1 MAAID
6 QALLDARLKKQAEG
20 KDTGGVSDL
29 NTLIEENEPGP
40 TTPAVIGAPPP
51 PALTKEQKQERAA
64 QLEAARLND
73 DYQKKLSKDQEAIL
87 KQQEA
92 LLGKEEA
99 DKLRAEQLQE
109 ANKAA
114 AIKAGQKALK
124 NAGQIVHGA
133 DVRVGAI
140 PTPGSIITPLI
151 LLLLFFFILVQI
163 NGYSRVQWFWQVITG
178 ASRVGTSAATPA
190 VTSVGGPGGTIT
202 VGQGGE
208 QPFSPGVESAWFAS
222 DGTTSFRNPN
232 GVYGSPF

>member
-1 MAAID
+1 MSRSSSMAAID
-6 QALLDARLKKQAEG
+6 AALAKSKAPA
-20 KDTGGVSDL
+20 DL
-29 NTLIEENEPGP
+29 EQVDDSAATTALADLALVEDEPKP
-40 TTPAVIGAPPP
+40 
-51 PALTKEQKQERAA
+51 
-64 QLEAARLND
+64 EA
-73 DYQKKLSKDQEAIL
+73 KKLSKDQEAIL

-124 NAGQIVHGA
+124 NAGNVVHDA
-133 DVRVGAI
+133 DVKIGAI
-140 PTPGSIITPLI
+140 ATPGSILTPLV
-151 LLLLFFFILVQI
+151 LLLLFFFVLVQI
-163 NGYSRVQWFWQVITG
+163 GGYTRIQWFWQVITG
-178 ASRVGTSAATPA
+178 ASRVGTTAATPA
-190 VTSVGGPGGTIT
+190 VTSVGGPGGTVT

-222 DGTTSFRNPN
+222 DGTTSFTNPN

>member
-6 QALLDARLKKQAEG
+6 AALAKSKAP
-20 KDTGGVSDL
+20 TDL
-29 NTLIEENEPGP
+29 EQVDDSAA
-40 TTPAVIGAPPP
+40 TT
-51 PALTKEQKQERAA
+51 ALTDLALVEDEPKP
-64 QLEAARLND
+64 EA
-73 DYQKKLSKDQEAIL
+73 KKLSKDQEAIL

-124 NAGQIVHGA
+124 NAGNVVHDA
-133 DVRVGAI
+133 DVKIGAI
-140 PTPGSIITPLI
+140 ATPGSILTPLV
-151 LLLLFFFILVQI
+151 LLLLFFFVLVQI
-163 NGYSRVQWFWQVITG
+163 GGYTRIQWFWQVITG
-178 ASRVGTSAATPA
+178 ASRVGTTAATPA
-190 VTSVGGPGGTIT
+190 VTSVGGPGGTVT

-222 DGTTSFRNPN
+222 DGTTSFTNPN